1 MLSFATST
9 FILCLDIVGQ
19 SMWDTSFIVSHCCCP
34 IDIVPKICPIAAV
47 PFHSM
52 GQLLPTKNLQK
63 VIRLFRGLKKQIY
76 ENRKIIEAIRLHL
89 FQYPINKAFR
99 KIF

>member
-52 GQLLPTKNLQK
+52 GRYDQQK
-63 VIRLFRGLKKQIY
+63 TSKK
-76 ENRKIIEAIRLHL
+76 
-89 FQYPINKAFR
+89 
-99 KIF
+99 